1 MTIDAMENI
10 GPEDWPVVLANLHRA
25 VRRGGHLYLTVEEID
40 ITEIDRAF
48 SESTARGL
56 PAIHGEV
63 IEGDTAG
70 YHYYPGRDQVMSR
83 LGAEELD
90 VVDERFDQEDDW
102 GYRHLFLRSRHAWKA
117 SNASRSS
124 STARRSLVD
133 SSWNGSSTIRPSL
146 RDHAPATT
154 PSTR

>member
-1 MTIDAMENI
+1 MTPDRERRAWLE
-10 GPEDWPVVLANLHRA
+10 ARRAA
-25 VRRGGHLYLTVEEID
+25 VRAQYDAETDEIASRLEQVGFQELLFD
-40 ITEIDRAF
+40 G
-48 SESTARGL
+48 ESTARGL

-70 YHYYPGRDQVMSR
+70 YHYYPGRDQVMSW

-102 GYRHLFLRSRHAWKA
+102 GYRHLFLRARHAWKA